1 MVFTYLGIVDFSV
14 TRFGKFSPLWLNC
27 IGVWQFGK
35 GLFSIWQIFEPTLQ
49 HSYAIG
55 KIFIFVHGQI
65 SKKLSSRLVT
75 LYAREHSLCKWKYPR
90 TAGIHFD

>member
-1 MVFTYLGIVDFSV
+1 M

-75 LYAREHSLCKWKYPR
+75 VNKDLVVVTVGRY
-90 TAGIHFD
+90 